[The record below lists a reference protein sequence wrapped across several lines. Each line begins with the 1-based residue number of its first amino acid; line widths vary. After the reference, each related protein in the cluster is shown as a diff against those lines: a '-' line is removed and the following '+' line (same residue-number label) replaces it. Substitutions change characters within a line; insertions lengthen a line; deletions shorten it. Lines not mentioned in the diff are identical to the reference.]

1 MKNKSRKRQFLFHYH
16 CHWIMLVLLFC
27 CSSYTSQVSAQSLQ
41 KEISLESRNEALSSV
56 LKKVEK
62 ASGFKILFTYD
73 EVQDYKITA
82 SLKSKPVST
91 VLKTVFNN
99 TPFKYSVKGKFIY
112 VTRNQASVSQSHGG
126 KKSLTGRVLDEEG
139 VPLIGVTVRVKGT
152 GTGTVTNYDGEF
164 EIPYEESSA
173 MLTFSYLGKEDT
185 ETRVTAGNPA
195 KITLADSES
204 ATRVNEVVV
213 IGYGSMKKR
222 DLTGSVISISDKVIE
237 NKSATSVFDALQG
250 SAPGVQVVSGSGQP
264 GESASIK
271 IRGTSTFSAEGVTPL
286 YIVDGAPLESL
297 DGINTN
303 DIVSM
308 EVLKDAASAAIYG
321 SRSANGV
328 IIITTKSGQEGKP
341 VIDIK
346 YNHSW
351 GTLSHKVPQAN
362 RMERLLYDQFRKSYF
377 ESYGG
382 GNPNES
388 SDVLDDP
395 YNYFYNVD
403 NDYLDMITKTGNKDQ
418 IDVSLSGGTSK
429 LKYFINTGY
438 YNENGI
444 IDNTGFRR
452 ISTRVN
458 SDYAPNKWLNIGS
471 RISLTYSKKNGLNEG
486 RLLSSVLSRRPY
498 FNTYYSD
505 GSMVGVFNGQKNPMA
520 LIEYTT
526 DFTDSYKMNFF
537 QFGVIRFNKYLKFR
551 TNLNFN
557 FYLDKRK
564 QIEPSLITDEW
575 QKSNK
580 GFSYNHTNWNWMN
593 ENYLTYERKLGQHH
607 FQAMVGMSLQRWH
620 YENENLVG
628 INSSNDYIYTLNAFS
643 ANLDLSKTRTF
654 VSNHA
659 LASVFGRVTYDYKS
673 RYLFAA
679 NFRRDGS
686 SRFSKDNRYGNFPSV
701 SLGWRFSDEKF
712 LKGMKNVLTD
722 GKLRASF
729 GITGNQSIGNYDYV
743 YTYSPSTI
751 YDGVGGIAPT
761 RIGTEH
767 LKWEE
772 TKQFDL
778 GLDLNFWNNRLV
790 VNADYYYKYTDGLL
804 ANYQL
809 PKESGFSY
817 MKTNVGEISNQG
829 FEISVSG
836 DLIRSKDWTW
846 NTTFNLSRNIS
857 RIEKLQNG
865 KAYMEGDIWWMEEG
879 GNIGDFYGFKS
890 NGIFQYDESNAFT
903 KDWKQLTPVFE
914 DGVFQYKYLLNGSP
928 YTGDVHKKTL
938 PNGKAFRGG
947 DYNWIENPESQNGVI
962 DDNDRMVIGNAL
974 PNVTGGF
981 NTTVQWKDLSLYVG
995 MYFSLGGKIYN
1006 YAEHNRNQFKYMG
1019 TTPSPEVIY
1028 NLWLQPGDE
1037 AIYPRPFNDEFN
1049 NARIANSFYLE
1060 DASFVRLQNIRL
1072 SYHLPKMLMQK
1083 IFLKDL
1089 SLYAFANN
1097 VLTWTDYSGFD
1108 PEFSTNNPLQI
1119 GKDTYRYPRKRE
1131 FGLGFIANF

>member
-1 MKNKSRKRQFLFHYH
+1 
-16 CHWIMLVLLFC
+16 MLVLLIC

-41 KEISLESRNEALSSV
+41 KEISLESRHEALSSV

-91 VLKTVFNN
+91 VLKTIFNN

-112 VTRNQASVSQSHGG
+112 VTRTQASVSRSQGG

-164 EIPYEESSA
+164 EIPYEENSA

-195 KITLADSES
+195 KITLVDSEA

-237 NKSATSVFDALQG
+237 NKSATNVFDALQG

-264 GESASIK
+264 GETASIK

-362 RMERLLYDQFRKSYF
+362 RMERLLYDQARKNYF
-377 ESYGG
+377 ELYGG

-471 RISLTYSKKNGLNEG
+471 RISLTYSKKSGLNEG

-564 QIEPSLITDEW
+564 QMEPSLITDEW

-628 INSSNDYIYTLNAFS
+628 INSSNDYI
-643 ANLDLSKTRTF
+643 
-654 VSNHA
+654 
-659 LASVFGRVTYDYKS
+659 
-673 RYLFAA
+673 
-679 NFRRDGS
+679 
-686 SRFSKDNRYGNFPSV
+686 
-701 SLGWRFSDEKF
+701 
-712 LKGMKNVLTD
+712 
-722 GKLRASF
+722 
-729 GITGNQSIGNYDYV
+729 
-743 YTYSPSTI
+743 
-751 YDGVGGIAPT
+751 
-761 RIGTEH
+761 
-767 LKWEE
+767 
-772 TKQFDL
+772 
-778 GLDLNFWNNRLV
+778 
-790 VNADYYYKYTDGLL
+790 
-804 ANYQL
+804 
-809 PKESGFSY
+809 
-817 MKTNVGEISNQG
+817 
-829 FEISVSG
+829 
-836 DLIRSKDWTW
+836 
-846 NTTFNLSRNIS
+846 
-857 RIEKLQNG
+857 
-865 KAYMEGDIWWMEEG
+865 
-879 GNIGDFYGFKS
+879 
-890 NGIFQYDESNAFT
+890 
-903 KDWKQLTPVFE
+903 
-914 DGVFQYKYLLNGSP
+914 
-928 YTGDVHKKTL
+928 
-938 PNGKAFRGG
+938 
-947 DYNWIENPESQNGVI
+947 
-962 DDNDRMVIGNAL
+962 
-974 PNVTGGF
+974 
-981 NTTVQWKDLSLYVG
+981 
-995 MYFSLGGKIYN
+995 
-1006 YAEHNRNQFKYMG
+1006 
-1019 TTPSPEVIY
+1019 
-1028 NLWLQPGDE
+1028 
-1037 AIYPRPFNDEFN
+1037 
-1049 NARIANSFYLE
+1049 
-1060 DASFVRLQNIRL
+1060 
-1072 SYHLPKMLMQK
+1072 
-1083 IFLKDL
+1083 
-1089 SLYAFANN
+1089 
-1097 VLTWTDYSGFD
+1097 
-1108 PEFSTNNPLQI
+1108 
-1119 GKDTYRYPRKRE
+1119 
-1131 FGLGFIANF
+1131 

>member
-16 CHWIMLVLLFC
+16 CHWIMLVLLIC

-41 KEISLESRNEALSSV
+41 KEISLESRHEALSSV

-91 VLKTVFNN
+91 VLKTIFNN

-112 VTRNQASVSQSHGG
+112 VTRTQASVSRSQGG

-164 EIPYEESSA
+164 EIPYEENSA

-195 KITLADSES
+195 KITLVDSEA

-237 NKSATSVFDALQG
+237 NKSATNVFDALQG

-264 GESASIK
+264 GETASIK

-362 RMERLLYDQFRKSYF
+362 RMERLLYDQARKNYF
-377 ESYGG
+377 ELYGG

-471 RISLTYSKKNGLNEG
+471 RISLTYSKKSGLNEG

-564 QIEPSLITDEW
+564 QMEPSLITDEW

-628 INSSNDYIYTLNAFS
+628 INSSNDYI
-643 ANLDLSKTRTF
+643 
-654 VSNHA
+654 
-659 LASVFGRVTYDYKS
+659 
-673 RYLFAA
+673 
-679 NFRRDGS
+679 
-686 SRFSKDNRYGNFPSV
+686 
-701 SLGWRFSDEKF
+701 
-712 LKGMKNVLTD
+712 
-722 GKLRASF
+722 
-729 GITGNQSIGNYDYV
+729 
-743 YTYSPSTI
+743 
-751 YDGVGGIAPT
+751 
-761 RIGTEH
+761 
-767 LKWEE
+767 
-772 TKQFDL
+772 
-778 GLDLNFWNNRLV
+778 
-790 VNADYYYKYTDGLL
+790 
-804 ANYQL
+804 
-809 PKESGFSY
+809 
-817 MKTNVGEISNQG
+817 
-829 FEISVSG
+829 
-836 DLIRSKDWTW
+836 
-846 NTTFNLSRNIS
+846 
-857 RIEKLQNG
+857 
-865 KAYMEGDIWWMEEG
+865 
-879 GNIGDFYGFKS
+879 
-890 NGIFQYDESNAFT
+890 
-903 KDWKQLTPVFE
+903 
-914 DGVFQYKYLLNGSP
+914 
-928 YTGDVHKKTL
+928 
-938 PNGKAFRGG
+938 
-947 DYNWIENPESQNGVI
+947 
-962 DDNDRMVIGNAL
+962 
-974 PNVTGGF
+974 
-981 NTTVQWKDLSLYVG
+981 
-995 MYFSLGGKIYN
+995 
-1006 YAEHNRNQFKYMG
+1006 
-1019 TTPSPEVIY
+1019 
-1028 NLWLQPGDE
+1028 
-1037 AIYPRPFNDEFN
+1037 
-1049 NARIANSFYLE
+1049 
-1060 DASFVRLQNIRL
+1060 
-1072 SYHLPKMLMQK
+1072 
-1083 IFLKDL
+1083 
-1089 SLYAFANN
+1089 
-1097 VLTWTDYSGFD
+1097 
-1108 PEFSTNNPLQI
+1108 
-1119 GKDTYRYPRKRE
+1119 
-1131 FGLGFIANF
+1131 